1 MQMLLRCSSDHC
13 RPGWGSSWARFKST
27 KWLMMNHSYAG
38 ITRPRPEWTSDEQQ
52 AGSSKRQQIEV
63 KVSIVDTADESGA

>member
-1 MQMLLRCSSDHC
+1 MD
-13 RPGWGSSWARFKST
+13 
-27 KWLMMNHSYAG
+27 HSYAG
-38 ITRPRPEWTSDEQQ
+38 ITRPRPEWASDEQQ